1 MSVRERKERE
11 RLARRETILA
21 AAAQVFAEHGV
32 EGATVEMVARQA
44 EVAVGTIYLYF
55 FSRDDLFVS
64 LMAER
69 IGKLRARYLEIH
81 ARGLKPLDEL
91 RAIGRA
97 YFDYLRESRGL
108 FLAQLSVTFSKLPL
122 RLSRAEE
129 LEHFELVRRLS
140 RECFDLYRDS
150 VERMLSATGARNSS
164 ADATRAATVIWA
176 ALNGAFL
183 LMDDEEIF
191 RDITGLDAAR
201 LLEETFE
208 FQIAAV
214 QAAGARPRRSRAGA
228 VKSLPLSSASPLA
241 PRTRGRRAIKI
252 SRNGASTEQ
261 HDGAAERSIQAER
274 IAARQL
280 DKTVRLDD

>member
-11 RLARRETILA
+11 RLARREAILA
-21 AAAQVFAEHGV
+21 AAAQVFAAYGV
-32 EGATVEMVARQA
+32 DGATVEMVARQA

-81 ARGLKPLDEL
+81 ARGLKPIDEL
-91 RAIGRA
+91 REIGNA

-108 FLAQLSVTFSKLPL
+108 FLAQLSVTFSKLSL
-122 RLSRAEE
+122 RLTRDEE
-129 LEHFELVRRLS
+129 LEHFERVRQLG
-140 RECFDLYRDS
+140 RECFNLYRDS
-150 VERMLSATGARNSS
+150 VKRMLDATGARTSR

-183 LMDDEEIF
+183 LMDDVKIF
-191 RDITGLDAAR
+191 RDITGLEAAR

-208 FQIAAV
+208 FQIAAA
-214 QAAGARPRRSRAGA
+214 QAAATRPRRLRAGA
-228 VKSLPLSSASPLA
+228 VKPLA
-241 PRTRGRRAIKI
+241 SSLAPPARGGRLAKSVKI
-252 SRNGASTEQ
+252 SRNGAFTNQ
-261 HDGAAERSIQAER
+261 PDGAAERSRQ
-274 IAARQL
+274 ARQSASA
-280 DKTVRLDD
+280 LDD

>member
-1 MSVRERKERE
+1 MSVRERKARE

-21 AAAQVFAEHGV
+21 AAAQVFARHGV
-32 EGATVEMVARQA
+32 EGATVDMVARQA
-44 EVAVGTIYLYF
+44 EVAVGTIYRYF

-69 IGKLRARYLEIH
+69 IGKLRERYREIH
-81 ARGLKPLDEL
+81 ARNLEPVDEL
-91 RAIGRA
+91 RAIGNA

-122 RLSRAEE
+122 RLGRGEE
-129 LEHFELVRRLS
+129 LEHFEQVRRLS

-150 VERMLSATGARNSS
+150 VRRMLNAAGARNSS

-191 RDITGLDAAR
+191 RDITGLEAAR

-208 FQIAAV
+208 FQIAAAE
-214 QAAGARPRRSRAGA
+214 AAAARPRRANAGA
-228 VKSLPLSSASPLA
+228 VKSLPLSPASSLSAPA
-241 PRTRGRRAIKI
+241 RGRRIAKAVKPVKAVKTW
-252 SRNGASTEQ
+252 RGGAFTRR
-261 HDGAAERSIQAER
+261 HDGAAERN
-274 IAARQL
+274 AAG
-280 DKTVRLDD
+280 RLDLHD

>member
-1 MSVRERKERE
+1 MSVRERKQRE

-21 AAAQVFAEHGV
+21 AAAQVFAAHGV
-32 EGATVEMVARQA
+32 DGATVEMVARQA

-69 IGKLRARYLEIH
+69 IGRLRARYLEIH

-91 RAIGRA
+91 RAIGGA
-97 YFDYLRESRGL
+97 YFDHLRESRGL
-108 FLAQLSVTFSKLPL
+108 FLAQLSVTFSKLSL

-129 LEHFELVRRLS
+129 LEHFELVRRLG

-150 VERMLSATGARNSS
+150 VKRWLNASGARTSD
-164 ADATRAATVIWA
+164 ADATRTATVIWA

-183 LMDDEEIF
+183 LMDDVKIF
-191 RDITGLDAAR
+191 RDITGLEVSR

-208 FQIAAV
+208 FQLAAAEAAAKRPKRASAATIAALKAPARV
-214 QAAGARPRRSRAGA
+214 RRGVKAVKNARGIAVFADRHDDAPARP
-228 VKSLPLSSASPLA
+228 
-241 PRTRGRRAIKI
+241 I
-252 SRNGASTEQ
+252 E
-261 HDGAAERSIQAER
+261 
-274 IAARQL
+274 ARQN
-280 DKTVRLDD
+280 VSRLND

>member
-1 MSVRERKERE
+1 MSVRERKQRE

-21 AAAQVFAEHGV
+21 AAAQVFAAHGV
-32 EGATVEMVARQA
+32 DGATVEMVARQA

-69 IGKLRARYLEIH
+69 IGRLRARYLEIH
-81 ARGLKPLDEL
+81 ARDLKPLDEL
-91 RAIGRA
+91 RAIGNA
-97 YFDYLRESRGL
+97 YFDHLRESRGL
-108 FLAQLSVTFSKLPL
+108 FLAQLSVTFSKLSL

-129 LEHFELVRRLS
+129 LEHFELVRRLG

-150 VERMLSATGARNSS
+150 VKRWLNASGARTSG

-183 LMDDEEIF
+183 LMDDVKIF
-191 RDITGLDAAR
+191 RDITGLEVSR

-208 FQIAAV
+208 FQLAAAE
-214 QAAGARPRRSRAGA
+214 AAAKRPKRARAADDRDRKGPRARPRAASRRS
-228 VKSLPLSSASPLA
+228 KML
-241 PRTRGRRAIKI
+241 
-252 SRNGASTEQ
+252 
-261 HDGAAERSIQAER
+261 
-274 IAARQL
+274 AARQYSRIG
-280 DKTVRLDD
+280 TTMRRRARLEARQNAVALE

>member
-32 EGATVEMVARQA
+32 DGATIEMVARQA
-44 EVAVGTIYLYF
+44 EIAVGTIYLYF

-69 IGKLRARYLEIH
+69 IGGLRARYLEIR
-81 ARGLKPLDEL
+81 ARDLKPLDEL
-91 RAIGRA
+91 RTIGNA

-108 FLAQLSVTFSKLPL
+108 FLAQLSVTFSKLSL

-129 LEHFELVRRLS
+129 LEHFETVRRLG

-150 VERMLSATGARNSS
+150 VKRWLSATGARASS

-176 ALNGAFL
+176 AINGAFL
-183 LMDDEEIF
+183 LMDDVKIF
-191 RDITGLDAAR
+191 RDITGLEASR

-208 FQIAAV
+208 FQLAAAE
-214 QAAGARPRRSRAGA
+214 AAAKRPRRANPGS
-228 VKSLPLSSASPLA
+228 VKALVPPSAPSA
-241 PRTRGRRAIKI
+241 RGRRRVKAP
-252 SRNGASTEQ
+252 RRAVFANPHNGAAVSTLQ
-261 HDGAAERSIQAER
+261 AHRSAS
-274 IAARQL
+274 L
-280 DKTVRLDD
+280 LDDQSEKNQLNN

>member
-21 AAAQVFAEHGV
+21 AAAQVFAAHGV
-32 EGATVEMVARQA
+32 DGATVEMVARQA

-55 FSRDDLFVS
+55 SSRDDLFVS

-69 IGKLRARYLEIH
+69 IGRLRARHLEIH
-81 ARGLKPLDEL
+81 ARNLKPLDEL
-91 RAIGRA
+91 RAIGNA

-108 FLAQLSVTFSKLPL
+108 FLAQLSVTFSKLSL
-122 RLSRAEE
+122 RLSRVEE
-129 LEHFELVRRLS
+129 LEHFEQVRRLG

-150 VERMLSATGARNSS
+150 VKRWLSATGARTSS

-183 LMDDEEIF
+183 LMDDVKIF
-191 RDITGLDAAR
+191 RDITGLEASR

-208 FQIAAV
+208 FQLAAAE
-214 QAAGARPRRSRAGA
+214 AAAARPRRSNEGAKSLAPHTRARRSVRA
-228 VKSLPLSSASPLA
+228 VKAIRNS
-241 PRTRGRRAIKI
+241 RGVVFTDRH
-252 SRNGASTEQ
+252 N
-261 HDGAAERSIQAER
+261 GAAERSIE
-274 IAARQL
+274 ARQS
-280 DKTVRLDD
+280 VSPLDD

>member
-21 AAAQVFAEHGV
+21 AAAQVFAAHGV
-32 EGATVEMVARQA
+32 DGATVEMVAREA

-55 FSRDDLFVS
+55 SSRDDLFVS

-69 IGKLRARYLEIH
+69 IGKLRARYHEIH
-81 ARGLKPLDEL
+81 ARGLEPLDEL

-108 FLAQLSVTFSKLPL
+108 FLAQLSVTFSQLSL
-122 RLSRAEE
+122 RLSRADE
-129 LEHFELVRRLS
+129 LEHFEQVRRLG
-140 RECFDLYRDS
+140 RECFELYRDS
-150 VERMLSATGARNSS
+150 VGRWLGAANARVYG

-183 LMDDEEIF
+183 LTDDVKIF
-191 RDITGLDAAR
+191 RDITGLEASR

-208 FQIAAV
+208 FQLAAAEAV
-214 QAAGARPRRSRAGA
+214 VKRPARASAGASGAPKTPVRRRRIAGLA
-228 VKSLPLSSASPLA
+228 RSARGAAASPGPDGGSPERTIEARPSA
-241 PRTRGRRAIKI
+241 PP
-252 SRNGASTEQ
+252 SNE
-261 HDGAAERSIQAER
+261 
-274 IAARQL
+274 
-280 DKTVRLDD
+280 